1 MFGKTAVLKVSQ
13 NSKKNALLELHLS
26 NSNCPLNG
34 KLPYLNLTL
43 LQMFSVSVLRISKIA
58 MRVPVVYSRFIKA
71 SEKIYV
77 FYNSVEN
84 SITCINMFRKVALL
98 EI

>member
-1 MFGKTAVLKVSQ
+1 
-13 NSKKNALLELHLS
+13 
-26 NSNCPLNG
+26 
-34 KLPYLNLTL
+34 
-43 LQMFSVSVLRISKIA
+43 MFSVSVLRISKIA

-84 SITCINMFRKVALL
+84 SITCINMLRKVALL

>member
-13 NSKKNALLELHLS
+13 NSKKNALLEFHLS
-26 NSNCPLNG
+26 NSSCPLNG
-34 KLPYLNLTL
+34 KLPHLNLTL